1 MFRQF
6 RVEFS
11 SSQPPSPER
20 LEQARR
26 MLERAVACLWTRQP
40 WLSRWRTFYA
50 CLASQLEIRAEW
62 EPLARVFLPDGS
74 VIETGRHGWT
84 DGRSIVINA
93 AAVVDQGEALK
104 LLLHELEH
112 IARLHLL
119 RLGSRDL
126 RLWNIATDLVINAQ
140 IAAELGSPPAGGLFD
155 PCIVRRPERRLS
167 PGLSRRISPRRP
179 RSADAS
185 AEAADGLEPDP
196 ETDATGLPLAPVP
209 LEEVMAEEWVYD
221 RLVARQMLTGDPLT
235 GYSARQNVRAEGEK
249 VEFDFDD
256 LLSRI
261 RQIDGL
267 SGIRQIDGGSGN
279 SKDEATT
286 LWPPISDDFL
296 WESRMPSGQF
306 HADLVPWRSDGH
318 EKRVLEGAVLTASV
332 LANQLEAGC
341 VPGFVQEFLRIR
353 LKDVPPWSRALRR
366 WLDEFDREHRS
377 WTRFHRR
384 SAFLPCP
391 APGRRRTPG
400 LVGVVLDTSGSMFSS
415 VLADVLGEL
424 RALALAM
431 RLPLVVWQADTQV
444 YGPVVYERPEEL
456 PLEWR
461 LWGRGGTMMSD
472 AAEAVRER
480 GLRLTLWI
488 TDGMWF
494 DKPKLPDTRNVA
506 ILVGGGRPPAGV
518 VFDEIIKVDSDA

>member
-1 MFRQF
+1 MFQQF
-6 RVEFS
+6 RVEFF

-26 MLERAVACLWTRQP
+26 MLERAVASLWTRDRR
-40 WLSRWRTFYA
+40 LSRWRTFYA

-119 RLGSRDL
+119 RLGPRDL
-126 RLWNIATDLVINAQ
+126 GLWNIATDLVINAQ
-140 IAAELGSPPAGGLFD
+140 IAAELGAPPAGGLYD
-155 PCIVRRPERRLS
+155 PRMVRKPE
-167 PGLSRRISPRRP
+167 PATKAEPPPQIPRFRFP
-179 RSADAS
+179 WAYDSGK
-185 AEAADGLEPDP
+185 AEDKQEPEDQEKDTTEHP
-196 ETDATGLPLAPVP
+196 PDFVP
-209 LEEVMAEEWVYD
+209 LDEVMAEERVYD
-221 RLVARQMLTGDPLT
+221 RLVARQMLTQDPLF
-235 GYSARQNVRAEGEK
+235 GYSAPEEGDPNGGE
-249 VEFDFDD
+249 
-256 LLSRI
+256 SGAPG
-261 RQIDGL
+261 DGRGRPAV
-267 SGIRQIDGGSGN
+267 SAWDRR
-279 SKDEATT
+279 K
-286 LWPPISDDFL
+286 
-296 WESRMPSGQF
+296 PSGQF
-306 HADLVPWRSDGH
+306 HADLVPAPGDAQGRKAI
-318 EKRVLEGAVLTASV
+318 ERAVWTAAV

-518 VFDEIIKVDSDA
+518 VFDEIIQADRAQ

>member
-1 MFRQF
+1 MFEQF
-6 RVEFS
+6 RVEIL

-26 MLERAVACLWTRQP
+26 MLERAVASLWARQP
-40 WLSRWRTFYA
+40 RLSQWRTFYA

-62 EPLARVFLPDGS
+62 EPLARVLLPDGS

-93 AAVVDQGEALK
+93 AAVVNQEEALK

-155 PCIVRRPERRLS
+155 PRIVRRPERRLS
-167 PGLSRRISPRRP
+167 PGLSRRISPRLS

-221 RLVARQMLTGDPLT
+221 RLVARQMLTGDPLA
-235 GYSARQNVRAEGEK
+235 GYSARQNVPAEGKK
-249 VEFDFDD
+249 VEFNFDD
-256 LLSRI
+256 VLSRMRRI
-261 RQIDGL
+261 F
-267 SGIRQIDGGSGN
+267 GGSGN
-279 SKDEATT
+279 SKGGDTD
-286 LWPPISDDFL
+286 LPPGIFDNFR
-296 WESRMPSGQF
+296 WESRMPSEQF
-306 HADLVPWRSDGH
+306 HADLVPSQGDGR
-318 EKRVLEGAVLTASV
+318 EKRVLERAVLTASV

-341 VPGFVQEFLRIR
+341 VPGFVQELLRIR

-366 WLDEFDREHRS
+366 WLAEFDREHRS

-391 APGRRRTPG
+391 APGRRRTRG
-400 LVGVVLDTSGSMFSS
+400 LVGVVLDTSGSMLSP

-424 RALALAM
+424 RALALAL
-431 RLPLVVWQADTQV
+431 RLPLVVWQADTRV
-444 YGPVVYERPEEL
+444 YGPVVYERPEEM

-488 TDGMWF
+488 TDGWWF
-494 DKPKLPDTRNVA
+494 DTPKLPDSRNVA

-518 VFDEIIKVDSDA
+518 VFDEIIQVDSDA